1 MAGPAV
7 GLSVLAASSV
17 VVVVLAAAPSLVVEL
32 VVPVSVEE
40 VAVAAALVV
49 ALAVVTAV
57 ALVAVGASDGET
69 FPSVQ
74 ALPSQHPSPA
84 VEHVPGPVVGQVH
97 PSWGLCEDAL
107 GRVVDNVGHLGEAAE
122 GLAALRLQLVQV
134 PLRLDEVGKV
144 GPVHINRSVGGDNRQ

>member
-1 MAGPAV
+1 MYQYSRGLGVGLPVAGPAV

-32 VVPVSVEE
+32 VVPVSAEE
-40 VAVAAALVV
+40 VAVAAALLV

-74 ALPSQHPSPA
+74 ALPSQHPSLLSNTY
-84 VEHVPGPVVGQVH
+84 PGR
-97 PSWGLCEDAL
+97 LL
-107 GRVVDNVGHLGEAAE
+107 GRYIHPGGSARTL
-122 GLAALRLQLVQV
+122 
-134 PLRLDEVGKV
+134 LDESLTTSGT
-144 GPVHINRSVGGDNRQ
+144 

>member
-1 MAGPAV
+1 MNAEIGVSSVCASDFFFLGVYFQIIFVAPVIGMAV

-69 FPSVQ
+69 YPSVQ
-74 ALPSQHPSPA
+74 AFPSQHPSLLSNTY
-84 VEHVPGPVVGQVH
+84 PGRF
-97 PSWGLCEDAL
+97 L
-107 GRVVDNVGHLGEAAE
+107 GRYIH
-122 GLAALRLQLVQV
+122 
-134 PLRLDEVGKV
+134 P
-144 GPVHINRSVGGDNRQ
+144 GGSARTH

>member
-1 MAGPAV
+1 MNAEIGVSSVCASVFFVLGVYFQIIFVAPVIGMAV
-7 GLSVLAASSV
+7 GLFVLAASSV

-69 FPSVQ
+69 YPSVQ
-74 ALPSQHPSPA
+74 ALPSQHPSLLSNTY
-84 VEHVPGPVVGQVH
+84 PGR
-97 PSWGLCEDAL
+97 LL
-107 GRVVDNVGHLGEAAE
+107 GRYIHPGGSARTH
-122 GLAALRLQLVQV
+122 
-134 PLRLDEVGKV
+134 LDESLTTSGT
-144 GPVHINRSVGGDNRQ
+144 